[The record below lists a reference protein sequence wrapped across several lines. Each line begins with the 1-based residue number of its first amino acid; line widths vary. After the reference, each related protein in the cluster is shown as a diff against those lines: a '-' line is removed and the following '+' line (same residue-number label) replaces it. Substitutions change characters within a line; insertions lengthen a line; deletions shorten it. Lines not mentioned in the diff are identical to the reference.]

1 MTTCRVCSA
10 PIDPPR
16 RVYCSDDCED
26 EARREWG
33 RWHYHNDPAY
43 AAAKKEQSR
52 RWHAAHPGYQRQQ
65 RRRRAFARVLG
76 KARS

>member
-1 MTTCRVCSA
+1 M
-10 PIDPPR
+10 R
-16 RVYCSDDCED
+16 RV
-26 EARREWG
+26 ANGG